1 MKRETSGTKG
11 THHITSRNSCVFCL
25 LVVFFI
31 CSSLFCS
38 FVMKSTNRTNRTNKT
53 QNQNLDVKVEW
64 KEKRTSERMKRARVR
79 AFPLVSLHSTSLCS
93 FFFHSSLS
101 SSFIGLFVMDWKNEG
116 STKQAN
122 EKKMNKAQRIQ
133 YIFLCLLVLFLC
145 LLSIKNKGKR
155 RERAHALFN
164 WKKDKEPTNN

>member
-1 MKRETSGTKG
+1 MCCGPFASACLQWNEMKRETSGTKG

-101 SSFIGLFVMDWKNEG
+101 SSFIGLFVMDWKTWNEW
-116 STKQAN
+116 SIN
-122 EKKMNKAQRIQ
+122 N
-133 YIFLCLLVLFLC
+133 YWDFLVYTVNCFLLRLV
-145 LLSIKNKGKR
+145 R
-155 RERAHALFN
+155 R
-164 WKKDKEPTNN
+164 

>member
-1 MKRETSGTKG
+1 M
-11 THHITSRNSCVFCL
+11 L
-25 LVVFFI
+25 LVLLYFLIGLIPRAHAGCFLVYPFWSFIVFHILTGTFSVLVGYFPVTWFI
-31 CSSLFCS
+31 CCGL
-38 FVMKSTNRTNRTNKT
+38 
-53 QNQNLDVKVEW
+53 
-64 KEKRTSERMKRARVR
+64 
-79 AFPLVSLHSTSLCS
+79 
-93 FFFHSSLS
+93 FFHSSLS
-101 SSFIGLFVMDWKNEG
+101 FVLFFIGLFVMDWKNEG